1 MNKPQWLAAGIVILL
16 IAGLYL
22 ATSPQIFGA
31 KEHAP
36 ASTVT
41 PASNHQ
47 GELTIDTILLH
58 ARENLTQ
65 LQQARLNS
73 LNNSLKQA
81 SSVEKIH
88 LNHQLAR
95 YWKDSVRMFEPYAWY
110 TAEASR
116 LENSEKSLTFA
127 AHLFLSNLKGESSPE
142 LKHWKAHQATD
153 LFERSLKLNPAND
166 SSAVGLG
173 AVHLFGGMSDNPME
187 GIQRIRSVLDKDPDN
202 VFALMTLGHA
212 SVLSGQMD
220 KAIERF
226 NRVAQL
232 QPQNLEAVLSLAD
245 AYERKGDRKNAIV
258 WYQKSLSLDN
268 IPGLKEEVE
277 RRIKTLSQ

>member
-1 MNKPQWLAAGIVILL
+1 MTKSQWLAAGIVILL

-22 ATSPQIFGA
+22 ATSSQIFGTRQ
-31 KEHAP
+31 HAP
-36 ASTVT
+36 A
-41 PASNHQ
+41 PLPQAASGHQ
-47 GELTIDTILLH
+47 GELNIDTILLH

-65 LQQARLNS
+65 LQQNRLNS

-81 SSVEKIH
+81 GSEEKVH

-110 TAEASR
+110 TAEAAR

-127 AHLFLSNLKGESSPE
+127 AHLFLSNLKVESSPE

-153 LFERSLKLNPAND
+153 LFERSLKINPAND

-173 AVHLFGGMSDNPME
+173 AVTLFGGMSDNPME

-212 SVLSGQMD
+212 SAVSGQWD

-226 NRVAQL
+226 SRVAAI
-232 QPQNLEAVLSLAD
+232 QPQNLEAVLSVAD
-245 AYERKGDRKNAIV
+245 AYERQGDRKNAIE
-258 WYQKSLSLDN
+258 WYRKSLAIGN
-268 IPGLKEEVE
+268 VPGLKEEVE
-277 RRIKTLSQ
+277 KRIRTLSQ

>member
-1 MNKPQWLAAGIVILL
+1 MNKTQWLAAGIVLL
-16 IAGLYL
+16 LTAGLYL
-22 ATSPQIFGA
+22 ATSPQIFGT

-36 ASTVT
+36 APRAPS
-41 PASNHQ
+41 AAAHQ

-65 LQQARLNS
+65 LQQNRLNS

-81 SSVEKIH
+81 GTEEKVH
-88 LNHQLAR
+88 LNHHLAR

-110 TAEASR
+110 TAEAAR

-127 AHLFLSNLKGESSPE
+127 AHLFLDDLKRESNPE

-153 LFERSLKLNPAND
+153 LFERSLKINPAND

-173 AVHLFGGMSDNPME
+173 AVSLFGGMSENPME
-187 GIQRIRSVLDKDPDN
+187 GIQRIRSVVDKDPN
-202 VFALMTLGHA
+202 HVYALMTLGHA
-212 SVLSGQMD
+212 SALSGQWD

-226 NRVAQL
+226 NRVAGL

-245 AYERKGDRKNAIV
+245 AYERQGDRKNAIA
-258 WYQKSLSLDN
+258 WYRKSLTIQD

-277 RRIKTLSQ
+277 NRIKTLSQ